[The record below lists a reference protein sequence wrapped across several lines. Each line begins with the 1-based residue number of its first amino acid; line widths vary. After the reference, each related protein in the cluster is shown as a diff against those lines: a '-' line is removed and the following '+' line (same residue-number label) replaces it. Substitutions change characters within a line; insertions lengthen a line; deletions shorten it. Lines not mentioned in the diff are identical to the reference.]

1 MTNPRT
7 YTAIIGITE
16 QLAANHIRWREI
28 EAALT
33 PTLLN
38 AAVASGSHTPGHIS
52 DPTGTHATR
61 LTPTNNDVI
70 DSWADAETALN
81 TVLKTLRAVQARQTR
96 ALKQHPELAGDAD
109 ATARA
114 IRCDGSIDPLCTRN
128 AVKGGICWA
137 CTKRRQRQ
145 NDDTGGQVHQNLVRI
160 ATVDPRPETEAAPR
174 HVATITCHTCGWW
187 TRAQGDND
195 AELHTDLTA
204 ALAEHTAEAHPDRG

>member
-7 YTAIIGITE
+7 YTAIIGIAE

-33 PTLLN
+33 PTLLT

-81 TVLKTLRAVQARQTR
+81 TVLQTLRAVQARQTR

-128 AVKGGICWA
+128 SVRKGLCWSCYQRA
-137 CTKRRQRQ
+137 RRDTADADTCATTK
-145 NDDTGGQVHQNLVRI
+145 NLVKP

-174 HVATITCHTCGWW
+174 HVATITCHTCGWQA
-187 TRAQGDND
+187 TGADNND
-195 AELHTDLTA
+195 AELHTTLTA
-204 ALAEHTAEAHPDRG
+204 ALAEHTAQGHPA